1 MSACNYF
8 SGGENFSAIIVGS
21 GFSGIDVANKLKE
34 AGIKFVILEKVCLI
48 DRDFP
53 NLMQF
58 SFTEFGTWRY
68 LARQYLPRCGL

>member
-1 MSACNYF
+1 MSAFNFF

-48 DRDFP
+48 NREFP
-53 NLMQF
+53 NLKQLL
-58 SFTEFGTWRY
+58 FTELWTRRY
-68 LARQYLPRCGL
+68 LA